1 MNSLRTPVECN
12 NNGQGGK
19 KWLGVQPFATFLGI
33 QKVAQGHNQTP
44 NTTDTA
50 RTRLGIGI
58 MVPNTTPI
66 PNAIVLMLWQWI
78 SLF

>member
-1 MNSLRTPVECN
+1 
-12 NNGQGGK
+12 
-19 KWLGVQPFATFLGI
+19 LGI

-66 PNAIVLMLWQWI
+66 PNAIVLML
-78 SLF
+78 